1 MSDIKVDFG
10 GVSTATADIS
20 TGANAISAALD
31 AMDSQLQPLRQ
42 AWTGEASQAY
52 EVAKSKWNS
61 ALSDMKA
68 LLTDIGSAVDQGG
81 QDYQQ
86 TEKNNTNRW

>member
-10 GVSTATADIS
+10 GVSTAAADIS
-20 TGANAISAALD
+20 TGANSIAAALD
-31 AMDSQLQPLRQ
+31 TMDSQLQPLRQ

-52 EVAKSKWNS
+52 EVAKSKWS
-61 ALSDMKA
+61 TALTDMKA

-81 QDYQQ
+81 QDYQS
-86 TEKNNTNRW
+86 TEARNTSRW

>member
-10 GVSTATADIS
+10 GVSTAAADIS
-20 TGANAISAALD
+20 TGANSISSTLD
-31 AMDSQLQPLRQ
+31 TMDSQLQPLRQ

-52 EVAKSKWNS
+52 EVAKTKWTT

-68 LLTDIGSAVDQGG
+68 LLADISTAVDQGG
-81 QDYQQ
+81 QDYQA
-86 TEKNNTNRW
+86 TEQRNTNRW